1 MKFYLKQNSCPTA
14 SGLFEFFT
22 VYGECGSPLYR
33 FLGERNSFTS
43 KILLQDL
50 QGLERAHIT
59 RVGTAVLSQYII
71 YSQGRNQAFV
81 LHSIA
86 TKGQPYRIKGID
98 WTLTGNLY
106 SRNYEIRQKSGALV
120 MRHNNCWKT
129 SEPAFILDIMQEYD
143 RDLALCIAAIIDSTL
158 VSGDAAP
165 VPVS

>member
-1 MKFYLKQNSCPTA
+1 MKFYLKQNSCPA
-14 SGLFEFFT
+14 AGLFEFFT

-43 KILLQDL
+43 KIRLQDF

-59 RVGTAVLSQYII
+59 RVGTAVLSQYVI
-71 YSQGRNQAFV
+71 YSQGRSQAFI

-98 WTLTGNLY
+98 WTLAGNIY
-106 SRNYEIRQKSGALV
+106 TRNYEIRQKSGALV
-120 MRHNNCWKT
+120 MRHSSCWKAA
-129 SEPAFILDIMQEYD
+129 EPAFSLDIMQECD
-143 RDLALCIAAIIDSTL
+143 RDLALCIATIIDSTL
-158 VSGDAAP
+158 VSGEPTP